1 MDSEEISAH
10 FSRADY
16 ILLLDVVGTALDR
29 LTAVA
34 DSLNPEAKE
43 FVDAAVSLEQRL
55 LSFGTGAGFTKDGAL
70 VGTDPET
77 GEWVPQSDVTA
88 QFLAHEIVE
97 LRDEDFFWD
106 ELAQR
111 MAEQTAMRRMGAERW
126 DDIGEKER
134 RTLTEGEFDAIAD
147 HLTEHGLGRLFF
159 IDHDPHG

>member
-1 MDSEEISAH
+1 
-10 FSRADY
+10 
-16 ILLLDVVGTALDR
+16 
-29 LTAVA
+29 
-34 DSLNPEAKE
+34 
-43 FVDAAVSLEQRL
+43 
-55 LSFGTGAGFTKDGAL
+55 L